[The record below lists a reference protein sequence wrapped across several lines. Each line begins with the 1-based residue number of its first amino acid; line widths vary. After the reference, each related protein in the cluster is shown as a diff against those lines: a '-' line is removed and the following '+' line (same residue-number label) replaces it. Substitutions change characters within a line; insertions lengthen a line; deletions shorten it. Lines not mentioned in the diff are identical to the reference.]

1 MYTTV
6 DLKKLKKKSKLK
18 IFMTLCFPINSL
30 SAKHNNVEVAQLCK
44 NFRSFDDVTLYDL
57 NTTMAT

>member
-1 MYTTV
+1 
-6 DLKKLKKKSKLK
+6 
-18 IFMTLCFPINSL
+18 MTLCFPKNSL

-44 NFRSFDDVTLYDL
+44 NFKSFDEVTLYDL